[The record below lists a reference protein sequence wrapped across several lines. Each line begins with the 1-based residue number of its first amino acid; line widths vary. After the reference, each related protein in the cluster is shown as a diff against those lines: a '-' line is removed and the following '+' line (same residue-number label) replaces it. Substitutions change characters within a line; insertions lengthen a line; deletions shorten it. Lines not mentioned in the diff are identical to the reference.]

1 MRSTFLPKRRSESRV
16 RSPMPASQLKCNPYG
31 LCDSTSCRASAT
43 RARVLSQFRL
53 MKDTERLVRDGG
65 DCATDLVLFAGVVDD
80 DSFSSSSF
88 LSSFGGEGS
97 NFTAPHPCF
106 ISAFSDRM
114 DMMFQDSI
122 KLFTLLE
129 SFVGLLTC
137 DVTHFDRLYKS
148 TD

>member
-1 MRSTFLPKRRSESRV
+1 
-16 RSPMPASQLKCNPYG
+16 
-31 LCDSTSCRASAT
+31 
-43 RARVLSQFRL
+43 